1 MRGRD
6 IFLAIKNKR
15 LIKLRKAREITQL
28 DVAKAVGLKQRTISA
43 YENGT
48 RTPKPSTMKKIAK
61 FYGVSVLYIFFE
73 EETEGIEN

>member
-1 MRGRD
+1 M
-6 IFLAIKNKR
+6 FLTIKNKR
-15 LIKLRKAREITQL
+15 LIKLRKARHITQL

-48 RTPKPSTMKKIAK
+48 RTPSPLTMKKIAK

-73 EETEGIEN
+73 EDTEGTEN